1 MPRSRPASALWG
13 PAHGGAN
20 EAVLEMLEE
29 IGTPSTTSRSSSTRP
44 RTRSN
49 FRLMGFGHRVYKN
62 FDPRAKIIR
71 EMCHKVLAPWAAPT
85 TRCSSWRMRLEE
97 IALKDEYFVERKL
110 YPNVDFYSGIIY
122 SALNIPRSM
131 FTVMFAIART
141 AGWVAHWQEEQVQ
154 ADGGMLIGGSFQHGT
169 HQSRFKLVEETHRFL
184 RSGTQA
190 GQDGRLG
197 LRLEQALVFAQGR
210 FDFSVA
216 RQISIW
222 RKPQPRG
229 RLEFRRVIVTHAL
242 VGNQA
247 RGFNRNA
254 SSGVAMSAP
263 RRMVHQ
269 NTS

>member
-1 MPRSRPASALWG
+1 LDACVTIQASWACVLKL
-13 PAHGGAN
+13 AHGIDACATHRPFGDAVQGSLAQAVAGKHRDVDGVGACR
-20 EAVLEMLEE
+20 EFQHRQAGVGDGIQADPPIMQL
-29 IGTPSTTSRSSSTRP
+29 IGDAAFSQQRNDRC
-44 RTRSN
+44 
-49 FRLMGFGHRVYKN
+49 HV
-62 FDPRAKIIR
+62 IR
-71 EMCHKVLAPWAAPT
+71 
-85 TRCSSWRMRLEE
+85 
-97 IALKDEYFVERKL
+97 
-110 YPNVDFYSGIIY
+110 
-122 SALNIPRSM
+122 
-131 FTVMFAIART
+131 
-141 AGWVAHWQEEQVQ
+141 EQVQ

-216 RQISIW
+216 RQINIW

-229 RLEFRRVIVTHAL
+229 RLEFRRVIVAHAL